1 MITVL
6 TGGVG
11 GAKLLSGLAQLVPH
25 EHITAI
31 INTADDL
38 ELHSLYICPDIDTTI
53 YTLAGISNPVTGWG
67 VKEETF
73 NVLNM
78 LEKFGR
84 ETWFKLGDKDIATHL
99 FRKELLESGE
109 SLTEV
114 TKKIASALGVKVRL
128 LPMSDDPV
136 HTIIETPEG
145 ELPFQ
150 DYFVRRGWQDKIC
163 GVRFNGAE
171 DAKMSPQVEKAIRQ
185 ADLIIICPSNPI
197 VSISPILSLSGMK
210 KLIKDSES
218 VCVAV
223 SPVVKGR
230 AVSGPAGKLMEGVGL
245 DVSALGVAQFYS
257 EFVDGFVI
265 DKADRAEELLI
276 KSLGIKVLVTNI
288 IMSNWEQKIAL
299 AKEVLDFSK
308 DCQKSDPL
316 CQ

>member
-1 MITVL
+1 
-6 TGGVG
+6 
-11 GAKLLSGLAQLVPH
+11 LVPH

-38 ELHSLYICPDIDTTI
+38 ELHSLYICPDIDTTM

-67 VKEETF
+67 IKEETF
-73 NVLNM
+73 NVLTM

-99 FRKELLESGE
+99 FRKELLDSGK

-114 TKKIASALGVKVRL
+114 TQKIAGALRVRVRL

-136 HTIIETPEG
+136 RTIVETPEG

-150 DYFVRRGWQDKIC
+150 DYFVRRGWQDKIN
-163 GVRFNGAE
+163 GIRFDGSE
-171 DAKMSPQVEKAIRQ
+171 DAKISPQVEKAIRQ

-197 VSISPILSLSGMK
+197 VSISPILSLSGVK
-210 KLIKDSES
+210 DLLKDSKS
-218 VCVAV
+218 VCAAV
-223 SPVVKGR
+223 SPIVKGR

-245 DVSALGVAQFYS
+245 EVSALGVARFYS

-265 DKADRAEELLI
+265 DRADRDELVPI
-276 KSLGIKVLVTNI
+276 KKIGIKVLATNI
-288 IMSNWEQKIAL
+288 IMANSEQKIAL
-299 AKEVLDFSK
+299 AKEVLDFTK
-308 DCQKSDPL
+308 DCQKSSQKT
-316 CQ
+316 CR